1 MGPTHLAWRRRVSS
15 GAAFTATPGRCRRDT
30 TTNSQVVV
38 AAARRGDYGT
48 AVGHQDTSLAQTP
61 NESAP
66 ILAGVAFFGTF
77 FAAMAMRKRRGR
89 DARDDGTDQRR
100 RVRGEVVRQ
109 RLRTA
114 AGRTMDA
121 RVATRSDLGEPA
133 SFPNPNYR
141 WSDDSR
147 SARDIAFAR
156 TRGLVRDDKSRGR
169 VEDYELLREMARR
182 DEDAERENIAR
193 DSRSPAGGAFD
204 GMSFETTTIT
214 LGVSCPVREGQGLAL
229 TGAARALG
237 SWDLNRAVTM
247 TRVGADR
254 WQVTFE
260 TDPGA
265 VEYRFALITRLPTG
279 GAQLETETGAA
290 RSAVAVT
297 DAGSAQVI
305 VDQRT
310 PEFKSGSN
318 LDWSGRIRAGAA
330 GNVDAKGSSR
340 TARRGP
346 DPGAAQRVA
355 DASDVDVETAREAL
369 EMTGGD
375 ERRAGEL
382 LRTAAMGV
390 PPSPPPPP
398 PGRRM
403 SPREAAAAAAAAAKA
418 DRMRVDQLSD
428 DVRVVEE
435 FSDASDDELARLI
448 ADLQNEMKN
457 N

>member
-1 MGPTHLAWRRRVSS
+1 
-15 GAAFTATPGRCRRDT
+15 
-30 TTNSQVVV
+30 VVV

-48 AVGHQDTSLAQTP
+48 AVGHQDASLAQTP
-61 NESAP
+61 NEGAP

-169 VEDYELLREMARR
+169 EEDYELLREMARR

-279 GAQLETETGAA
+279 VHSWRRRPAPRGA
-290 RSAVAVT
+290 RW
-297 DAGSAQVI
+297 
-305 VDQRT
+305 R
-310 PEFKSGSN
+310 
-318 LDWSGRIRAGAA
+318 
-330 GNVDAKGSSR
+330 
-340 TARRGP
+340 
-346 DPGAAQRVA
+346 
-355 DASDVDVETAREAL
+355 
-369 EMTGGD
+369 
-375 ERRAGEL
+375 
-382 LRTAAMGV
+382 
-390 PPSPPPPP
+390 
-398 PGRRM
+398 
-403 SPREAAAAAAAAAKA
+403 
-418 DRMRVDQLSD
+418 
-428 DVRVVEE
+428 
-435 FSDASDDELARLI
+435 
-448 ADLQNEMKN
+448 
-457 N
+457 

>member
-1 MGPTHLAWRRRVSS
+1 MVLVTMLIMPFKIAFFFWALYK
-15 GAAFTATPGRCRRDT
+15 AFTFKSWFKKFNEKAGGFASLSNADKAMFVVNVVFYAPYILKFLDKFSPRYVRFWHGLTQCMLIRRDSLNVT
-30 TTNSQVVV
+30 GTEKEHGLAYYF
-38 AAARRGDYGT
+38 AAST
-48 AVGHQDTSLAQTP
+48 ACQ
-61 NESAP
+61 
-66 ILAGVAFFGTF
+66 LAGRVP
-77 FAAMAMRKRRGR
+77 FAI
-89 DARDDGTDQRR
+89 DS
-100 RVRGEVVRQ
+100 
-109 RLRTA
+109 L
-114 AGRTMDA
+114 
-121 RVATRSDLGEPA
+121 
-133 SFPNPNYR
+133 NP
-141 WSDDSR
+141 
-147 SARDIAFAR
+147 
-156 TRGLVRDDKSRGR
+156 
-169 VEDYELLREMARR
+169 
-182 DEDAERENIAR
+182 
-193 DSRSPAGGAFD
+193 
-204 GMSFETTTIT
+204 
-214 LGVSCPVREGQGLAL
+214 LGVIG
-229 TGAARALG
+229 
-237 SWDLNRAVTM
+237 DNAV
-247 TRVGADR
+247 
-254 WQVTFE
+254 F
-260 TDPGA
+260 
-265 VEYRFALITRLPTG
+265 
-279 GAQLETETGAA
+279 
-290 RSAVAVT
+290 

-330 GNVDAKGSSR
+330 GNVDAGGSSR
-340 TARRGP
+340 TARRGA

>member
-169 VEDYELLREMARR
+169 EEDYELLREMARR

-310 PEFKSGSN
+310 PGFKSGSN

-330 GNVDAKGSSR
+330 GNVDAGGSSR
-340 TARRGP
+340 MDRRGA

-390 PPSPPPPP
+390 PPSPAPPP

-403 SPREAAAAAAAAAKA
+403 SPREAAAATAAAAKA

>member
-61 NESAP
+61 NEGAP

-169 VEDYELLREMARR
+169 EEDYELLREMARR

-330 GNVDAKGSSR
+330 GNVDAGGSSR

-398 PGRRM
+398 RGGG
-403 SPREAAAAAAAAAKA
+403 
-418 DRMRVDQLSD
+418 
-428 DVRVVEE
+428 
-435 FSDASDDELARLI
+435 
-448 ADLQNEMKN
+448 
-457 N
+457 

>member
-1 MGPTHLAWRRRVSS
+1 
-15 GAAFTATPGRCRRDT
+15 
-30 TTNSQVVV
+30 
-38 AAARRGDYGT
+38 
-48 AVGHQDTSLAQTP
+48 
-61 NESAP
+61 
-66 ILAGVAFFGTF
+66 
-77 FAAMAMRKRRGR
+77 
-89 DARDDGTDQRR
+89 
-100 RVRGEVVRQ
+100 
-109 RLRTA
+109 
-114 AGRTMDA
+114 
-121 RVATRSDLGEPA
+121 
-133 SFPNPNYR
+133 
-141 WSDDSR
+141 
-147 SARDIAFAR
+147 
-156 TRGLVRDDKSRGR
+156 
-169 VEDYELLREMARR
+169 
-182 DEDAERENIAR
+182 
-193 DSRSPAGGAFD
+193 
-204 GMSFETTTIT
+204 
-214 LGVSCPVREGQGLAL
+214 
-229 TGAARALG
+229 
-237 SWDLNRAVTM
+237 M

-330 GNVDAKGSSR
+330 GNVDAGGSSR
-340 TARRGP
+340 TARRGA